1 MHKTFSLTD
10 RFLFVLT
17 SYLPFL
23 IFLWVF
29 QMLNG
34 VVLCTTFIAT
44 LLFLFLQTTKLKKWV
59 IPIYGALIMLL
70 LLSLIINFR
79 DTINAI
85 YNQITSVYAHSSNY
99 TFQVYEV
106 TLSQQELHFLFSRV
120 WIALYLMIMLLEY
133 LFIIRWKRHFPAFA
147 ISFLLYFPTM
157 LYSVKQPWLLT
168 CLLLMDWFTLLFLSY
183 IRRHSTRSW
192 HYGKLFGYVLVCFS
206 LIFGTLFILLPE
218 KEYEVSSTSSHM
230 RQKLLQTIEQFTYNL
245 RYGSESIGEI
255 DLGRAGNRSYTGA
268 IQMELT
274 YPKASRLYLKTYSG
288 AIYDG
293 HTWKSLAHKQYRQ
306 YPNIDW
312 TTIRFWM
319 NQAALPKDIHAN
331 SLMIKDMRANTQYAI
346 VPYYLK
352 HINQDMNIY
361 YDSYAAWS
369 NSTKDAVT
377 YEIWDDEQKILHV
390 PQGTSYK
397 EYVDFI
403 KEQYLQLPK
412 DIKEKF
418 NTVEDLQDNFHRFA
432 STEEIIDYVKGYL
445 YAHTRYTLYPGSPD
459 LSKDF
464 VSYFLWENQEG
475 YCVHYASSAVLLLRY
490 YGVPARYVDGYRV
503 DSNAYDH
510 EGHAQVKDSDAHAW
524 VEIFDETYGW
534 MPVEVTPAADND
546 STIQKSEQ
554 PLTQTTPSEITPG
567 LENKEEPKPIQQPT
581 QHLMEENGT
590 TTTSASSSLPS
601 FLLPVLVVLILPLFI
616 YAQASLRRKYRRKQL
631 GSMKQRQKLLTL
643 YGWLE
648 DLFPYGAKIDQETLQ
663 LVEKARFSQHEITKE
678 DVQQLQSQWQ
688 TQRAHV
694 LTTLSWQKKL
704 RLWIWDAL

>member
-1 MHKTFSLTD
+1 
-10 RFLFVLT
+10 
-17 SYLPFL
+17 
-23 IFLWVF
+23 
-29 QMLNG
+29 
-34 VVLCTTFIAT
+34 
-44 LLFLFLQTTKLKKWV
+44 
-59 IPIYGALIMLL
+59 
-70 LLSLIINFR
+70 
-79 DTINAI
+79 
-85 YNQITSVYAHSSNY
+85 
-99 TFQVYEV
+99 
-106 TLSQQELHFLFSRV
+106 
-120 WIALYLMIMLLEY
+120 
-133 LFIIRWKRHFPAFA
+133 
-147 ISFLLYFPTM
+147 
-157 LYSVKQPWLLT
+157 
-168 CLLLMDWFTLLFLSY
+168 
-183 IRRHSTRSW
+183 
-192 HYGKLFGYVLVCFS
+192 
-206 LIFGTLFILLPE
+206 
-218 KEYEVSSTSSHM
+218 
-230 RQKLLQTIEQFTYNL
+230 
-245 RYGSESIGEI
+245 
-255 DLGRAGNRSYTGA
+255 
-268 IQMELT
+268 
-274 YPKASRLYLKTYSG
+274 
-288 AIYDG
+288 
-293 HTWKSLAHKQYRQ
+293 
-306 YPNIDW
+306 
-312 TTIRFWM
+312 M

>member
-1 MHKTFSLTD
+1 MRVWNCINL
-10 RFLFVLT
+10 
-17 SYLPFL
+17 
-23 IFLWVF
+23 
-29 QMLNG
+29 G
-34 VVLCTTFIAT
+34 VVL
-44 LLFLFLQTTKLKKWV
+44 
-59 IPIYGALIMLL
+59 
-70 LLSLIINFR
+70 
-79 DTINAI
+79 
-85 YNQITSVYAHSSNY
+85 
-99 TFQVYEV
+99 
-106 TLSQQELHFLFSRV
+106 
-120 WIALYLMIMLLEY
+120 
-133 LFIIRWKRHFPAFA
+133 
-147 ISFLLYFPTM
+147 
-157 LYSVKQPWLLT
+157 
-168 CLLLMDWFTLLFLSY
+168 
-183 IRRHSTRSW
+183 
-192 HYGKLFGYVLVCFS
+192 
-206 LIFGTLFILLPE
+206 
-218 KEYEVSSTSSHM
+218 
-230 RQKLLQTIEQFTYNL
+230 
-245 RYGSESIGEI
+245 
-255 DLGRAGNRSYTGA
+255 
-268 IQMELT
+268 
-274 YPKASRLYLKTYSG
+274 
-288 AIYDG
+288 
-293 HTWKSLAHKQYRQ
+293 
-306 YPNIDW
+306 
-312 TTIRFWM
+312 
-319 NQAALPKDIHAN
+319 
-331 SLMIKDMRANTQYAI
+331 
-346 VPYYLK
+346 
-352 HINQDMNIY
+352 
-361 YDSYAAWS
+361 
-369 NSTKDAVT
+369 
-377 YEIWDDEQKILHV
+377 
-390 PQGTSYK
+390 SYK

>member
-1 MHKTFSLTD
+1 MIFKLADSHALYILTIALLCNDSFSIVTEYHQNGEPPCQNRHFAYATTVLKIEKPPRNGGFTA
-10 RFLFVLT
+10 FLRVWNCINL
-17 SYLPFL
+17 
-23 IFLWVF
+23 
-29 QMLNG
+29 G
-34 VVLCTTFIAT
+34 VVL
-44 LLFLFLQTTKLKKWV
+44 
-59 IPIYGALIMLL
+59 
-70 LLSLIINFR
+70 
-79 DTINAI
+79 
-85 YNQITSVYAHSSNY
+85 
-99 TFQVYEV
+99 
-106 TLSQQELHFLFSRV
+106 
-120 WIALYLMIMLLEY
+120 
-133 LFIIRWKRHFPAFA
+133 
-147 ISFLLYFPTM
+147 
-157 LYSVKQPWLLT
+157 
-168 CLLLMDWFTLLFLSY
+168 
-183 IRRHSTRSW
+183 
-192 HYGKLFGYVLVCFS
+192 
-206 LIFGTLFILLPE
+206 
-218 KEYEVSSTSSHM
+218 
-230 RQKLLQTIEQFTYNL
+230 
-245 RYGSESIGEI
+245 
-255 DLGRAGNRSYTGA
+255 
-268 IQMELT
+268 
-274 YPKASRLYLKTYSG
+274 
-288 AIYDG
+288 
-293 HTWKSLAHKQYRQ
+293 
-306 YPNIDW
+306 
-312 TTIRFWM
+312 
-319 NQAALPKDIHAN
+319 
-331 SLMIKDMRANTQYAI
+331 
-346 VPYYLK
+346 
-352 HINQDMNIY
+352 
-361 YDSYAAWS
+361 
-369 NSTKDAVT
+369 
-377 YEIWDDEQKILHV
+377 
-390 PQGTSYK
+390 SYK